1 MAFWKFGF
9 HSQSAIDS
17 ILSSSA
23 ANQQYANPNAGCS
36 TPSFSSPSILLDKLL
51 EEDDLLQ
58 EIKAQHPKLVEFL
71 GTREVVSRILGYVSG
86 LTFDDQEADRLA
98 EHSDSPIN
106 RLSSARPS
114 ANTSPT
120 NPSSSTAVMGYG
132 GALLNSFRSRVV
144 GDTIGA
150 LLMDALDSEGRTPED
165 RAKDERRKIRYPYL
179 CTEILAADLWSVT
192 SQIFSDFPRLN
203 LLTRF
208 WDAVLDQPPSATSS
222 KSVQIGYWAKAN
234 ITLINSKPNEMMTF
248 IRSYPNLIPKLLAHF
263 NSSPIVD
270 VLMRIIQSEQTTD
283 GTIDWLID
291 STDFVELI
299 ISLLHPSRSPDL
311 HRSVSEFLK
320 DVIAFC
326 TNQVVSASPPLNNN
340 NPPPAKLSTPSSTEN
355 TANSSPDL
363 SRPAPSTTNNIGSSH
378 HQHQGDEPE
387 DHPKFITT
395 RLMRELSSST
405 VISKLLSFGLDTPI
419 SEDDDVITNA
429 TLASSLINSLS
440 VVIDL
445 IRRNNSDYSE
455 HQLMV
460 YLRDYP
466 PPPKPEL
473 ESDQPIKDDKKPISE
488 KAPRVVPL
496 TGLLN
501 SIGDR
506 LEDLQKLIKN
516 PRSSIQPINT
526 VVGLSI
532 PLTQERFRLI
542 ELYAELLHC
551 SNMALVNRI
560 ESDSELNPI
569 YNSDGALV
577 DGLDALVNI
586 FGSAVTSTLN
596 DLDQSSK
603 PSDDDDDDVT
613 DSDQVIITQNE
624 STPITQEKE
633 SIELETTSSSTTNNS
648 SSLSDIT
655 KRGESTSSLSSKKED
670 DRDLIIPA
678 GVRMK
683 SLFLKHKVLD
693 SCFDLFF
700 EFPWNNF
707 LHNVIYDL
715 VQQTLNAKFSIISDN
730 INSSNS
736 SSSNSGK
743 GNENSSALAS
753 LKLAQ
758 SFFHDTK
765 IVDRLLDGV
774 DFNQLYQMDKKN
786 GRLGNM
792 GHLILIGD
800 EVLKAIE
807 NNPTEFES
815 IIEGLEK
822 NERWKNFINGPI
834 DEAREHAKLPLGGV
848 MPVISTGINLD
859 PNSSTLVPG
868 ATDEIEEK
876 LITEIS
882 TVATASNNNHDQQN
896 NGESPNSIS
905 LDGIALS
912 SATSTG
918 GSSSTGPQRR
928 RNDDQ
933 QQLKKR
939 KKKKKKKGE
948 GFARYLVEQI
958 SVVRTGAD
966 ENSASSSSSSSSPSS
981 SSDQEG
987 TEEEEEEDDDD
998 DESTSKGTG
1007 PSHPTIVPPPGG
1019 SSSHKPQPVHH
1030 HHFSSDYDPRDEWDS
1045 TRASDPSSF
1054 RSNPNNHHHQPD
1066 LFNSSGSDFASS
1078 SSSGYINH
1086 NHSVISNPSTFG
1098 FDNRVDLSNRSFPKR
1113 FEDSDLNDNN
1123 DDPGGFDD
1131 DFGALQEAEVKTPKP
1146 GSTLTTKGTPRP
1158 TKNPSSDPRTDKE
1171 QPTVIERGQA
1181 NDDDDDEW
1189 GEFTGPTPSIT
1200 LTTHTDE
1207 DTLEENLQPDLDK
1220 VDEDKWNDF
1229 DLLVDQTISLSINHP
1244 ASSDPDP
1251 DPSS

>member
-1 MAFWKFGF
+1 MLCPLAHPHRPTKTENQPPTPSSLGP
-9 HSQSAIDS
+9 
-17 ILSSSA
+17 LSSWPSGSLVSTPSRPLTQSYPHRLP
-23 ANQQYANPNAGCS
+23 NQQYANPNAGCS

-586 FGSAVTSTLN
+586 FGSAGTSTLN

-655 KRGESTSSLSSKKED
+655 KRGESTSSLSS
-670 DRDLIIPA
+670 
-678 GVRMK
+678 
-683 SLFLKHKVLD
+683 
-693 SCFDLFF
+693 
-700 EFPWNNF
+700 
-707 LHNVIYDL
+707 
-715 VQQTLNAKFSIISDN
+715 
-730 INSSNS
+730 NS

-758 SFFHDTK
+758 SSFMILK
-765 IVDRLLDGV
+765 S
-774 DFNQLYQMDKKN
+774 MDKKN

-882 TVATASNNNHDQQN
+882 TVATASDNNHDQQN

-966 ENSASSSSSSSSPSS
+966 ENSASSSSSSSSPSSSS

-1098 FDNRVDLSNRSFPKR
+1098 FDNRSILVFSSTK
-1113 FEDSDLNDNN
+1113 NDNN

>member
-1 MAFWKFGF
+1 
-9 HSQSAIDS
+9 
-17 ILSSSA
+17 
-23 ANQQYANPNAGCS
+23 
-36 TPSFSSPSILLDKLL
+36 
-51 EEDDLLQ
+51 
-58 EIKAQHPKLVEFL
+58 
-71 GTREVVSRILGYVSG
+71 
-86 LTFDDQEADRLA
+86 
-98 EHSDSPIN
+98 
-106 RLSSARPS
+106 
-114 ANTSPT
+114 
-120 NPSSSTAVMGYG
+120 
-132 GALLNSFRSRVV
+132 
-144 GDTIGA
+144 
-150 LLMDALDSEGRTPED
+150 
-165 RAKDERRKIRYPYL
+165 
-179 CTEILAADLWSVT
+179 
-192 SQIFSDFPRLN
+192 
-203 LLTRF
+203 
-208 WDAVLDQPPSATSS
+208 
-222 KSVQIGYWAKAN
+222 
-234 ITLINSKPNEMMTF
+234 
-248 IRSYPNLIPKLLAHF
+248 
-263 NSSPIVD
+263 
-270 VLMRIIQSEQTTD
+270 
-283 GTIDWLID
+283 
-291 STDFVELI
+291 
-299 ISLLHPSRSPDL
+299 
-311 HRSVSEFLK
+311 
-320 DVIAFC
+320 
-326 TNQVVSASPPLNNN
+326 
-340 NPPPAKLSTPSSTEN
+340 
-355 TANSSPDL
+355 
-363 SRPAPSTTNNIGSSH
+363 
-378 HQHQGDEPE
+378 
-387 DHPKFITT
+387 
-395 RLMRELSSST
+395 
-405 VISKLLSFGLDTPI
+405 
-419 SEDDDVITNA
+419 
-429 TLASSLINSLS
+429 
-440 VVIDL
+440 
-445 IRRNNSDYSE
+445 
-455 HQLMV
+455 
-460 YLRDYP
+460 
-466 PPPKPEL
+466 
-473 ESDQPIKDDKKPISE
+473 
-488 KAPRVVPL
+488 
-496 TGLLN
+496 
-501 SIGDR
+501 
-506 LEDLQKLIKN
+506 
-516 PRSSIQPINT
+516 
-526 VVGLSI
+526 
-532 PLTQERFRLI
+532 
-542 ELYAELLHC
+542 
-551 SNMALVNRI
+551 
-560 ESDSELNPI
+560 
-569 YNSDGALV
+569 
-577 DGLDALVNI
+577 
-586 FGSAVTSTLN
+586 
-596 DLDQSSK
+596 
-603 PSDDDDDDVT
+603 
-613 DSDQVIITQNE
+613 
-624 STPITQEKE
+624 
-633 SIELETTSSSTTNNS
+633 
-648 SSLSDIT
+648 
-655 KRGESTSSLSSKKED
+655 
-670 DRDLIIPA
+670 
-678 GVRMK
+678 MK

-939 KKKKKKKGE
+939 KKKKKKK
-948 GFARYLVEQI
+948 
-958 SVVRTGAD
+958 
-966 ENSASSSSSSSSPSS
+966 
-981 SSDQEG
+981 DQEG

-1146 GSTLTTKGTPRP
+1146 GSTSTT
-1158 TKNPSSDPRTDKE
+1158 KE

-1200 LTTHTDE
+1200 LTTHTYE
-1207 DTLEENLQPDLDK
+1207 DTLEENLQPDIDK
-1220 VDEDKWNDF
+1220 
-1229 DLLVDQTISLSINHP
+1229 TISLSINHP